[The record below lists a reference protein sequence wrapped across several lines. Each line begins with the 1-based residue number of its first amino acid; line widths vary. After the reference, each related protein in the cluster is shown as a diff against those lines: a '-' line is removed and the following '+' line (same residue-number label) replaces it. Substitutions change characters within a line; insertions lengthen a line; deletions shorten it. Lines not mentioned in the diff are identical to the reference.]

1 MNSEN
6 LPATSSLADLR
17 PKMPVRGRVVRIEL
31 FGAFVDVGAETLGLL
46 HISNLKRGHVNRV
59 EDVIQEGQEVD
70 AWVLAVDP
78 EQKQLLLT
86 LVRPVE
92 LPWRKIKAGMVV
104 EGKVVRLENF
114 GAFVDIGAER
124 PGLVHISEISSGY
137 IGHPSEAVAVG
148 DTVTVKV
155 LEVDRRKR
163 QIRLSI
169 KAVDQQEA
177 LDQAEE
183 EEESIPTAM
192 EVALRK
198 ALHENAPAGED
209 RPAGEKGE
217 RTKDLRNPLDD
228 ILARTLEQR
237 VKTSTGDATAESE

>member
-1 MNSEN
+1 M
-6 LPATSSLADLR
+6 
-17 PKMPVRGRVVRIEL
+17 
-31 FGAFVDVGAETLGLL
+31 
-46 HISNLKRGHVNRV
+46 
-59 EDVIQEGQEVD
+59 
-70 AWVLAVDP
+70 
-78 EQKQLLLT
+78 
-86 LVRPVE
+86 
-92 LPWRKIKAGMVV
+92 
-104 EGKVVRLENF
+104 
-114 GAFVDIGAER
+114 
-124 PGLVHISEISSGY
+124 
-137 IGHPSEAVAVG
+137 G